1 MMLGWRCRLSLAIAA
16 LMLLQGCASLKG
28 PDPTDPLEPLNRKI
42 TAFNDMADDVVLRP
56 VAVVYGQYLPTAV
69 RMGIGNFFSNQ
80 SDVMSFFNS
89 LAQLKF
95 DLAAKNAMRVGIN
108 STLGIG
114 GILDWATL
122 LKIDKH
128 KEDFGQT
135 LSFWGVSSGP
145 YVVLPFFGPSTVRD
159 SFGFYVDVK
168 TDINQQLAD
177 TSSRNVLS
185 ILRLTDKRERYL
197 SLSDAVRQAS
207 LDPYTFTRDA
217 YLQKRLNDIYDGNP
231 PVMDDFD
238 DPDQPSPMTAP
249 NQPGASGRLDPLPK
263 RPPSEKP

>member
-1 MMLGWRCRLSLAIAA
+1 MLGWRFRLGLAIAA

-28 PDPTDPLEPLNRKI
+28 PDPTDPLEPLNRKV

-56 VAVVYGQYLPTAV
+56 VAVIYGQYLPPVV

-80 SDVMSFFNS
+80 SDVLSFFNS

-135 LSFWGVSSGP
+135 LAFWGVSSGP

-159 SFGFYVDVK
+159 SFGLYVDIK
-168 TDINQQLAD
+168 TDVNQRLGDKD
-177 TSSRNVLS
+177 TRNILS
-185 ILRLTDKRERYL
+185 VLRLTDKRERFL
-197 SLSDAVRQAS
+197 TLSDAVRQAS

-217 YLQKRLNDIYDGNP
+217 FLQKRLNDIYDGNP

-238 DPDQPSPMTAP
+238 DPDKPSPTPAP
-249 NQPGASGRLDPLPK
+249 NQASAPGRAEPLPK
-263 RPPSEKP
+263 TPPSEKP